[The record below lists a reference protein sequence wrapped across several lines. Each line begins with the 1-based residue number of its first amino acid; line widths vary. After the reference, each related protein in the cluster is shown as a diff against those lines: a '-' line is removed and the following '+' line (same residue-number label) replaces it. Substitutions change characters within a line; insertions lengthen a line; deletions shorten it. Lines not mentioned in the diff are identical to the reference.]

1 MSGARNA
8 VVANVSPDI
17 EANQYGKDK
26 ENDYIKAVEVGSQF
40 HEICSQDST

>member
-17 EANQYGKDK
+17 EADQYSQDN
-26 ENDYIKAVEVGSQF
+26 ENDYIKAVEVGSKF
-40 HEICSQDST
+40 LEI